1 MCVYFA
7 SYNEKCATCFLD
19 NCNILAIKLLAFMM
33 ASSSVP
39 GGAVCS
45 VLGSGF
51 CSVVF
56 LLGSGVGNSIYKEFE
71 QAW

>member
-19 NCNILAIKLLAFMM
+19 NCNILAIKLLAL
-33 ASSSVP
+33 SVP